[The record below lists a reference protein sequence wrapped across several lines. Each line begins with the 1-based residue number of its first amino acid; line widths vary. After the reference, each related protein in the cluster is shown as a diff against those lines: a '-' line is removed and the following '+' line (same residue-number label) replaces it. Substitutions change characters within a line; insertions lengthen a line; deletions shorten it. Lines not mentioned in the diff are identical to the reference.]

1 MLYISGPAFTKTFG
15 RQNIPDVGITM
26 GVKIYILV
34 QMSRITLMC
43 NGVVELIV
51 GKTGILI
58 DIDYIVLVII
68 NGRNQVKCRA

>member
-1 MLYISGPAFTKTFG
+1 
-15 RQNIPDVGITM
+15 M